1 MLRLVLSRRLTNK
14 SQDLGTSKD
23 DISKDVKTGEFNI
36 IDWNAY
42 PEGVPRPKGP
52 VRLIDGYEYE
62 AARKA
67 ANAANNK
74 IRKTNKLKG
83 KTVDVHEIKPVKV
96 GGSPTDPANK
106 LILDRSLHRQ
116 QTTP

>member
-1 MLRLVLSRRLTNK
+1 MLRLVLNRRLTNK

-67 ANAANNK
+67 ANAVNNK

-83 KTVDVHEIKPVKV
+83 KPVDVHEIKPVKV
-96 GGSPTDPANK
+96 GGSQLTR
-106 LILDRSLHRQ
+106 LIK
-116 QTTP
+116 